1 MWGGSASQMR
11 MWFGYGLQ
19 GCLYSHDRFWLG
31 NWPVLFSVTF
41 NQVGYTC
48 SSTDSRCTAPVGKV
62 LLESVKVREQII
74 KQTLNSLQLL
84 LLSFLWLANHLH
96 CLSCVKVYTSD
107 CIGCTTEGAVISLLG
122 ERNFDYMQGTHSPSP
137 SPSSP
142 SPSSPSTCKAPP
154 AQPMCSTYREAKN
167 TDWTPPLSSRTG
179 ISWEH
184 ASR

>member
-1 MWGGSASQMR
+1 MHGAGPRQLLLLQRPQLHRWLRIRRQLSRVLPCMWGGSASQMR

-74 KQTLNSLQLL
+74 KQTLIP
-84 LLSFLWLANHLH
+84 
-96 CLSCVKVYTSD
+96 LSCCLFGKPLFELCLGLHLGLHWLHNRGSRHQPL
-107 CIGCTTEGAVISLLG
+107 GGAEL
-122 ERNFDYMQGTHSPSP
+122 
-137 SPSSP
+137 
-142 SPSSPSTCKAPP
+142 
-154 AQPMCSTYREAKN
+154 
-167 TDWTPPLSSRTG
+167 
-179 ISWEH
+179 
-184 ASR
+184 